1 VNRWLVT
8 FTLLNPG
15 LTLICFGLMA
25 RVNQCQK
32 NMETACFDTGAVL
45 LIVAAIFFLIA
56 SMESLL
62 WLVAR
67 ITGTTRSGRKLQTGE
82 RFKANYEID
91 RWFLTPIVMHRKIHK
106 DGTSNVDGGRK
117 VNDR

>member
-1 VNRWLVT
+1 VNRWLVA
-8 FTLLNPG
+8 FTIINPG

-32 NMETACFDTGAVL
+32 NMETAFFGTGVVL

-56 SMESLL
+56 SMESHL

-67 ITGTTRSGRKLQTGE
+67 IIGTIRTWRK
-82 RFKANYEID
+82 
-91 RWFLTPIVMHRKIHK
+91 KIHK
-106 DGTSNVDGGRK
+106 EGPQTWTAAEK
-117 VNDR
+117 